1 MLIDMQ
7 IIIDENNENVRLDRF
22 LKKNCKNNSLSEI
35 FSAIRKGYVKVNSKK
50 SKQDYRLKISD
61 KIEINYLDF
70 KIEEKKYNKYDESM
84 IFYEDDDYLI
94 INKPKDIAVH
104 KGTNNKKG
112 LAELF
117 NIDFANRIDKKTK
130 GLVIGCKNK
139 KTLRLVTQLIRDN
152 EVAKKYEAIC
162 INNGKYKIG
171 DNFRIEN
178 IIDGKKS
185 ISDYYVKDIINNKIV
200 FIVSLVTGRKHQIR
214 IQLSEIGMPI
224 IGDDKYGRYNKND
237 ELMLKCIYISF
248 LDKEFKI

>member
-1 MLIDMQ
+1 
-7 IIIDENNENVRLDRF
+7 
-22 LKKNCKNNSLSEI
+22 
-35 FSAIRKGYVKVNSKK
+35 
-50 SKQDYRLKISD
+50 
-61 KIEINYLDF
+61 
-70 KIEEKKYNKYDESM
+70 M

-152 EVAKKYEAIC
+152 EVTKKYEAIC

-185 ISDYYVKDIINNKIV
+185 ISDYYVKDIVNNKIV

-224 IGDDKYGRYNKND
+224 IGDDKYGKYNKND

-248 LDKEFKI
+248 LDKEFEI